1 MLLFGEKPGKF
12 LNEFSKEFHRDFMDI
27 LKRCHGTKRVFANA
41 VYQGKGPSIH
51 YVIDF
56 RGGRGDGMMEKA
68 LNLYSVLSFCIFKN
82 FDH

>member
-1 MLLFGEKPGKF
+1 MLLFGEKPAKF

-51 YVIDF
+51 YVINF
-56 RGGRGDGMMEKA
+56 RGGGHGSYKRIIMHEKCGRPDSNGFQ
-68 LNLYSVLSFCIFKN
+68 LK
-82 FDH
+82 

>member
-51 YVIDF
+51 YVINF
-56 RGGRGDGMMEKA
+56 RGGDGMMEKA
-68 LNLYSVLSFCIFKN
+68 LNLN
-82 FDH
+82 FVFAFSKTT

>member
-51 YVIDF
+51 YVITF
-56 RGGRGDGMMEKA
+56 RGEGGGLGGWDGMMEET
-68 LNLYSVLSFCIFKN
+68 F
-82 FDH
+82 

>member
-27 LKRCHGTKRVFANA
+27 LKRCHGTKRIFANA

-51 YVIDF
+51 YVINF
-56 RGGRGDGMMEKA
+56 RRGGGDDGKG
-68 LNLYSVLSFCIFKN
+68 LKIRFCFVFLHFQKPL
-82 FDH
+82 